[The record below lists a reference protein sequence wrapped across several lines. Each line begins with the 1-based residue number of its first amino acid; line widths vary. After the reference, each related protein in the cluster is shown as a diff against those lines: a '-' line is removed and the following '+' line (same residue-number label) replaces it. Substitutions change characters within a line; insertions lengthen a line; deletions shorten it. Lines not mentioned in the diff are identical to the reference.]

1 MNLELT
7 TNEVKIKSEE
17 VETDVIVILDESG
30 SMETMGKEPIQ
41 SVETILQQQ
50 KIHQK
55 PNDNSTFSLIT
66 FNTIS
71 NILINE
77 EKISTLDLQQKN
89 VKYTPNACTALN
101 DAICGTITRI
111 LASTKPKNKVCVI
124 ITDGQENSSMTYKIK
139 DTRKMIT
146 DCETNH
152 NWKFIFIGA
161 NINAFEEGSN
171 LTIDKNRCG
180 QFDQNLPGNLNDL
193 CRSVSQNICNF
204 RTARSEGI
212 NADLNLKRN

>member
-1 MNLELT
+1 MNSQLNSQE
-7 TNEVKIKSEE
+7 IKSEK

-50 KIHQK
+50 KLQQN
-55 PNDNSTFSLIT
+55 PNDKSTFSLIT
-66 FNTIS
+66 FNTTS
-71 NILINE
+71 NVLINE
-77 EKISTLDLQQKN
+77 ERISTLDLQEKN

-111 LASTKPKNKVCVI
+111 LASSKPKNKVCVI
-124 ITDGQENSSMTYKIK
+124 ITDGQENSSMTYKNK

-180 QFDQNLPGNLNDL
+180 QFDQKLTGNLNDL
-193 CRSVSQNICNF
+193 CRSVSQHISNF
-204 RTARSEGI
+204 RRARSDGI
-212 NADLNLKRN
+212 NVDLNLTRN